1 MISVRKFRLDADETQ
16 RDDPHTSTPK
26 PASVA
31 AVIEPDDVAPPVP
44 ARPATAPTTVGQAF
58 GQMTLDTA
66 ALVGGAV
73 LIAIGSVGPWAT
85 SPLTSASGTSG
96 DGVITLIAAVLIA
109 GAALFTASR
118 GLLGLL
124 IVVAGGVGI
133 YDLIHEHNK
142 LQSVTLGGVQI
153 DHVGWGLYVVVV
165 GALIALGG
173 LVKRMAEQ

>member
-1 MISVRKFRLDADETQ
+1 
-16 RDDPHTSTPK
+16 
-26 PASVA
+26 
-31 AVIEPDDVAPPVP
+31 
-44 ARPATAPTTVGQAF
+44 
-58 GQMTLDTA
+58 MTLDTA